1 MSKEAPS
8 FAAKDR
14 QLVKALEKATSDLIE
29 HRWHWTQDEE
39 NGKRLSVADYAMAV
53 GAYREDVLRCA
64 EARNLYEREVAAD
77 ETYTAVEALDST
89 NVGVATPR

>member
-1 MSKEAPS
+1 MADEKG
-8 FAAKDR
+8 FAATDR
-14 QLVKALEKATSDLIE
+14 KLVKALEKATSDLIE
-29 HRWHWTQDEE
+29 HRWHWTLDEE
-39 NGKRLSVADYAMAV
+39 NGKAVSVAEYALAV

-77 ETYTAVEALDST
+77 ENYTAVQALDST